1 MRHSFS
7 TLCAVAFVLQICNAN
22 AAGVFND
29 SESFVVAR
37 AFKLGRGKA
46 VSIYSN
52 GHLGSVDA
60 NKNTIDENG
69 TKTENTFQIPCDKNC
84 ASCDTKTGTCS
95 ACKSSFKLE
104 NNACTYVPSAQD
116 LDTGCLMNCGQGFS
130 YSRPGA
136 KNNGKELVCTKYP
149 KECGYGCTTG
159 WDIDYLVN
167 GTNYTCQ
174 TAVQK
179 EDNKSACEK
188 YCGEGF
194 GEPRAGAK
202 NNGQEI
208 VCTKYPKSCG
218 YGCTTGWDIDYLV
231 NGTNYTCQT
240 AIQPDENDTSDAACV
255 KHCGEGFGGA
265 RSGSKN
271 NGKEIVCT
279 KYPLSCG
286 YGCTTGWDI
295 DYLVNGTNYTCQTA
309 IQAGEEAE
317 CVKHCGDGFGKP
329 RAGAK
334 NGGKEIVCTKYPL
347 SCGYGCTTGWDIDY
361 LVKGSNYTCQTARQS
376 GRDADCV
383 KYCGDGFS
391 YDRPGDKNNGQEL
404 VCTKYPKSCGY
415 GCTTGWD
422 IDYLVK
428 GTNYT
433 CQTAVQY

>member
-22 AAGVFND
+22 ATGVFND

-174 TAVQK
+174 TA
-179 EDNKSACEK
+179 
-188 YCGEGF
+188 
-194 GEPRAGAK
+194 
-202 NNGQEI
+202 
-208 VCTKYPKSCG
+208 
-218 YGCTTGWDIDYLV
+218 
-231 NGTNYTCQT
+231 
-240 AIQPDENDTSDAACV
+240 IQPDENDTSDAACV

-317 CVKHCGDGFGKP
+317 CVKHCGDGFGEP

-383 KYCGDGFS
+383 KYCGNGFS

>member
-1 MRHSFS
+1 M
-7 TLCAVAFVLQICNAN
+7 
-22 AAGVFND
+22 
-29 SESFVVAR
+29 
-37 AFKLGRGKA
+37 
-46 VSIYSN
+46 
-52 GHLGSVDA
+52 
-60 NKNTIDENG
+60 
-69 TKTENTFQIPCDKNC
+69 
-84 ASCDTKTGTCS
+84 
-95 ACKSSFKLE
+95 
-104 NNACTYVPSAQD
+104 
-116 LDTGCLMNCGQGFS
+116 
-130 YSRPGA
+130 
-136 KNNGKELVCTKYP
+136 
-149 KECGYGCTTG
+149 
-159 WDIDYLVN
+159 
-167 GTNYTCQ
+167 
-174 TAVQK
+174 
-179 EDNKSACEK
+179 
-188 YCGEGF
+188 
-194 GEPRAGAK
+194 
-202 NNGQEI
+202 
-208 VCTKYPKSCG
+208 
-218 YGCTTGWDIDYLV
+218 
-231 NGTNYTCQT
+231 
-240 AIQPDENDTSDAACV
+240 

-317 CVKHCGDGFGKP
+317 CVKHCGDGFGEP

-383 KYCGDGFS
+383 KNCGDGFS

>member
-7 TLCAVAFVLQICNAN
+7 TLCVVAFVLQICNAN
-22 AAGVFND
+22 ATGIFND

-174 TAVQK
+174 TA
-179 EDNKSACEK
+179 
-188 YCGEGF
+188 
-194 GEPRAGAK
+194 
-202 NNGQEI
+202 
-208 VCTKYPKSCG
+208 
-218 YGCTTGWDIDYLV
+218 
-231 NGTNYTCQT
+231 
-240 AIQPDENDTSDAACV
+240 IQPDENDTSDAACV

-265 RSGSKN
+265 R
-271 NGKEIVCT
+271 
-279 KYPLSCG
+279 
-286 YGCTTGWDI
+286 
-295 DYLVNGTNYTCQTA
+295 
-309 IQAGEEAE
+309 
-317 CVKHCGDGFGKP
+317 
-329 RAGAK
+329 AGAK
-334 NGGKEIVCTKYPL
+334 NNGQEIVCTKYPL

-391 YDRPGDKNNGQEL
+391 CDRPGDKNNGQEL